1 MAIKCLRKPESIA
14 CRGLHC
20 RPANGAGDILRFAG
34 AARAGEAKPRPLRR
48 DREMALFL
56 SPARP
61 FAELRQEKMIL
72 HKCSLVLCTKM
83 GYNKIKLLP

>member
-1 MAIKCLRKPESIA
+1 MHRKRLRHKTIKALAALPVLGQGGFLRAAKK
-14 CRGLHC
+14 
-20 RPANGAGDILRFAG
+20 GAGNPG
-34 AARAGEAKPRPLRR
+34 
-48 DREMALFL
+48 DREMALIF
-56 SPARP
+56 SPAWP

>member
-1 MAIKCLRKPESIA
+1 MHRKRLRHKTIKAKEKAALPVFGQGGFLR
-14 CRGLHC
+14 
-20 RPANGAGDILRFAG
+20 
-34 AARAGEAKPRPLRR
+34 AAKKA
-48 DREMALFL
+48 RETLVTVKWRCFFM
-56 SPARP
+56 PARP

>member
-48 DREMALFL
+48 DREMALIFFAG
-56 SPARP
+56 PAFCGAAAGKND
-61 FAELRQEKMIL
+61 FAQMFSCAL
-72 HKCSLVLCTKM
+72 HQDGLK
-83 GYNKIKLLP
+83 

>member
-1 MAIKCLRKPESIA
+1 MHRKRLMHKTIKAKGRSARFWAGRLFA
-14 CRGLHC
+14 CGKK
-20 RPANGAGDILRFAG
+20 GAGNPG
-34 AARAGEAKPRPLRR
+34 
-48 DREMALFL
+48 DREMALIF